1 MMAPLFTLFSSL
13 SPPILATASERPGAP
28 DGTGA
33 GLPFWVLLVA
43 TISGAFSTI
52 MSLWTVWLQLKHYHR
67 PRLQRFVVRILVM
80 VPIYSVSSLISL
92 YSLDA
97 AFFVDA
103 FRDIY
108 EVRIPSLLSRS
119 RN

>member
-1 MMAPLFTLFSSL
+1 
-13 SPPILATASERPGAP
+13 
-28 DGTGA
+28 
-33 GLPFWVLLVA
+33 
-43 TISGAFSTI
+43 
-52 MSLWTVWLQLKHYHR
+52 
-67 PRLQRFVVRILVM
+67 M